1 MKQFSTLLK
10 TWPASGIRE
19 MLDMYRK
26 YPDAVNMC
34 NGDPDLATPEH
45 IVEAAVKS
53 LRDGNTKYS
62 TESGLVELREA
73 VAAKYI
79 DQFGFDFTPDNVMA
93 TAGSVE
99 AMFIILAGIL
109 DSGDEVIVSDPSY
122 TSYEGQVRMFGGRV
136 IRIRASSENG
146 FLMNPDEIAEA
157 VTARTKA
164 VILNYPN
171 NPSGTLIDFEYC
183 ERLAHALEGCNVLII
198 SDEVYE
204 KIVFDGKTHYSPMQH
219 PQLRGRVLIA
229 NSLSKTYAMTGWRLG
244 YILGSSNLVSG
255 FYKMQQALISCLPI
269 FIQHAGAAALK
280 GSQDCVEQMRR
291 EYERRR
297 NIICDKFDSIENL
310 DYIKSGGSLGIMA
323 DIRKTGINSRDFS
336 LKLLSEGGV
345 LTVPGTAFGNEAEGW
360 IRLAFANSAETMTA
374 GAERFADYFNKILNF
389 GSNNAE

>member
-19 MLDMYRK
+19 MLDMYRQ

-34 NGDPDLATPEH
+34 NGDPDLPTPEH

-53 LRDGNTKYS
+53 LRDGNTQYS
-62 TESGLVELREA
+62 TESGIVELREA
-73 VAAKYI
+73 VAAKYVN
-79 DQFGFDFTPDNVMA
+79 QFGFDFTPENVMA
-93 TAGSVE
+93 TAGSIE

-136 IRIRASSENG
+136 VRVKAPAENG
-146 FLMNPDEIAEA
+146 FLMNPEEIAEKI
-157 VTARTKA
+157 TGKTRA

-171 NPSGTLIDFEYC
+171 NPSGTLIDNEYC
-183 ERLAHALEGCNVLII
+183 DRLANALEGRDVLII

-219 PQLRGRVLIA
+219 PQLKEKVLIA

-244 YILGSSNLVSG
+244 YILGSGNLVSG

-269 FIQHAGAAALK
+269 FVQHAGVAALN

-297 NIICDKFDSIENL
+297 NIICNKFDSIENL

-323 DIRKTGINSRDFS
+323 DIRKTGISSRDFS

-345 LTVPGTAFGNEAEGW
+345 LTVPGTAFGKGAEGW

-374 GAERFADYFNKILNF
+374 GAERFSEYFNNNLNF
-389 GSNNAE
+389 RGNDA